1 MGNIALQI
9 ERTASGSTV
18 ASTARVVFNSLVYS
32 TGDIDYNTSTGI
44 ITLNS
49 PGRYIINWWVAIQST
64 GTANGMIFSLL
75 SSQSDS
81 ITGSSPQIAGQVNG
95 IGIIDVV
102 SAPVTLSLINSS
114 TGTLTYSVAMPV
126 KASLTVF
133 KDEPS
138 EDSNDTTSLCFSYAQ
153 LAHVIEQLITIY
165 PESVM
170 SVFTTNVNTVI
181 GTPYQLYASPD
192 GDNEAI
198 FILTDELGQFQAVPI
213 TLITA
218 IYVGDDTLYDDNIT
232 YLTPPSPLP
241 KGCDTDIIAAIR
253 DYLPIS
259 TEVIM
264 QMGVTIEAS
273 GAIYKNEYG
282 ILVLSDEEG
291 NTPIFIPVIH
301 IARIIT
307 APPNPERDT
316 IPISIINKP
325 ELNSPNKPN
334 NPDNLNPN
342 D

>member
-9 ERTASGSTV
+9 ERTASGATV

-32 TGDIDYNTSTGI
+32 TGDIDYNPSTGI

-49 PGRYIINWWVAIQST
+49 TGRYIINWWVAIQST
-64 GTANGMIFSLL
+64 GSANGMIFSLL

-81 ITGSSPQIAGQVNG
+81 ITGSSPQIAGQVSG

-126 KASLTVF
+126 KAGLMVF

-138 EDSNDTTSLCFSYAQ
+138 GNSNDTTSLCFSYAQ
-153 LAHVIEQLITIY
+153 LAHIIEQLITLY
-165 PESVM
+165 SGNTM
-170 SVFTTNVNTVI
+170 SVFTTNVNVI
-181 GTPYQLYASPD
+181 TGIPSQLYASPD
-192 GDNEAI
+192 GDNGAI
-198 FILTDELGQFQAVPI
+198 FILIDDLGQFQAVPI

-218 IYVGDDTLYDDNIT
+218 IYVGDGTVYDDSIT

-241 KGCDTDIIAAIR
+241 KGCDTDLIAAIR
-253 DYLPIS
+253 DYLPLS

-264 QMGVTIEAS
+264 QMGATTQAS

-282 ILVLSDEEG
+282 ILVLSDENG
-291 NTPIFIPVIH
+291 NTPIFIPVTK
-301 IARIIT
+301 IARIVT
-307 APPNPERDT
+307 APPTPSKKPT
-316 IPISIINKP
+316 PVSVINNP
-325 ELNSPNKPN
+325 ELNIPS
-334 NPDNLNPN
+334 NPDNPN
-342 D
+342 DQF